1 MMIGSDS
8 ESNGDGKSPL
18 QWDIG
23 KEVMGRMEV
32 G

>member
-1 MMIGSDS
+1 MMIEPGSG
-8 ESNGDGKSPL
+8 SNGGEKNPL

-32 G
+32 D

>member
-1 MMIGSDS
+1 MIGPDS
-8 ESNGDGKSPL
+8 ESNGDEKNPL